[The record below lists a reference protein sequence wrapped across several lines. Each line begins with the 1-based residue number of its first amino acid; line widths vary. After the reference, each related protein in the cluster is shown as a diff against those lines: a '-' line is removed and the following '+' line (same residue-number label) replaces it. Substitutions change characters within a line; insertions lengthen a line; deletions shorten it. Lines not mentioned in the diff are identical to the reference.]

1 MDRVFWMVHGVVTD
15 LDPTDTV
22 YDSSTIAINDN
33 DQMAIVTHL
42 ARKLV
47 HIGRLGSKFV
57 P

>member
-1 MDRVFWMVHGVVTD
+1 MVHGVVTD

-22 YDSSTIAINDN
+22 YDSSTIAINDK